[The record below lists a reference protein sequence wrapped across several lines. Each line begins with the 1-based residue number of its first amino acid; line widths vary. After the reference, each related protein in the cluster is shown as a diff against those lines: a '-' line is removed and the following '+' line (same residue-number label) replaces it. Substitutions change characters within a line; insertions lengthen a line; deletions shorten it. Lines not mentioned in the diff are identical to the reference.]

1 VGLSITQ
8 VAVSNFRSY
17 ESFLL
22 KPDRSL
28 TVLAGPN
35 AAGKTNLIEAIQ
47 LLTAA
52 DSFRKPGWGETIKTG
67 APEAVLS
74 LEAKGDNRKLEIGLT
89 ISSSGRRSYMVNG
102 KSRRSVNQVAGVL
115 PCVVFTPDDL
125 RMVKD
130 AAERRRSALD
140 SLGSQLSPT
149 YARLKSE
156 YEKTLRHR
164 NALLREGVTDT
175 ENLAPWSERLAVVGG
190 SLVNHRM
197 RLFDRMSRAMGLIYP
212 RLTDD
217 GLLEAT
223 YVPSWERDGFEADGI
238 SPEDAI
244 RGHMEGKL
252 TAELSRRSS
261 VSGPHRDEIVFRIN
275 GSDARVYASQGQQRT
290 IALAWKLAEVE
301 VISDIAAQPPIL
313 LLDDVMSELDER
325 RRHALTA
332 LVGSV
337 TQTVMTTTNLG
348 YFEEGLLERAKVVA
362 LP

>member
-1 VGLSITQ
+1 M
-8 VAVSNFRSY
+8 
-17 ESFLL
+17 
-22 KPDRSL
+22 
-28 TVLAGPN
+28 LAGPN

-89 ISSSGRRSYMVNG
+89 ISASGRRSYTVNG
-102 KSRRSVNQVAGVL
+102 KSRRSVNQVAGIL

-130 AAERRRSALD
+130 AADRRRSALD

-149 YARLKSE
+149 YARLKTE

-164 NALLREGVTDT
+164 NALLREGITDT

-197 RLFDRMSRAMGLIYP
+197 RLFDRMSRAMGAIYP

-223 YVPSWERDGFEADGI
+223 YVPSWERDGFEMGGVP
-238 SPEDAI
+238 S
-244 RGHMEGKL
+244 
-252 TAELSRRSS
+252 
-261 VSGPHRDEIVFRIN
+261 
-275 GSDARVYASQGQQRT
+275 
-290 IALAWKLAEVE
+290 
-301 VISDIAAQPPIL
+301 
-313 LLDDVMSELDER
+313 
-325 RRHALTA
+325 
-332 LVGSV
+332 
-337 TQTVMTTTNLG
+337 
-348 YFEEGLLERAKVVA
+348 
-362 LP
+362 